1 VTVAAHGPVQGTV
14 QGTVLGID
22 LGGTKL
28 LAVGLDASGRE
39 VYRRREMTGRGLGP
53 ELALA
58 LIAEIVDDARRALG
72 GLDAVGLG
80 FPGLVDHHRGVARSS
95 VMLDGW
101 HEVALAAQITA
112 RVGAPCAIDNDVNV
126 AALHELALRGSSALL
141 FVAVGTGIGGA
152 LVLDGKLWRGAHGLA
167 GEIGHV
173 AIARDGRPCN
183 CGRRGCVNRYA
194 SGTAIDYP
202 DGQPDGRPDGGLA
215 DATAALGAAIGSA
228 LNLLDVPL
236 VVLGGGVAER
246 GPTYLEA
253 VAAHARRECFRE
265 IGEACTFELA
275 RGGYDAAALG
285 AALLAR
291 QARHAASSGAIRERT

>member
-1 VTVAAHGPVQGTV
+1 VA
-14 QGTVLGID
+14 VLGID

-28 LAVGLDASGRE
+28 LAVGLDAAGRV
-39 VYRRREMTGRGLGP
+39 VYRRREPTGRGLAP
-53 ELALA
+53 EPALA
-58 LIAEIVDDARRALG
+58 LVAEIAGDARRALG
-72 GLDAVGLG
+72 GLDALGLG
-80 FPGLVDHHRGVARSS
+80 FPGLVDHRRGLVRSS

-101 HEVALAAQITA
+101 HEVALAAQLSA
-112 RVGAPCAIDNDVNV
+112 RVGVPCAIDNDVN
-126 AALHELALRGSSALL
+126 ASALYELEQRGSAALL

-152 LVLDGKLWRGAHGLA
+152 LVLDGQVWRGAHGLA

-173 AIARDGRPCN
+173 AIARDGRPCT

-194 SGTAIDYP
+194 SGTALD
-202 DGQPDGRPDGGLA
+202 QPGGGLA

-246 GPTYLEA
+246 GPAYLEA

-265 IGEACTFELA
+265 IGQACTFELA

-285 AALLAR
+285 AARLAR
-291 QARHAASSGAIRERT
+291 QVLEQEAGASPGSTTFIVRQKS

>member
-1 VTVAAHGPVQGTV
+1 MLTMSVA
-14 QGTVLGID
+14 VLGID

-28 LAVGLDASGRE
+28 LAVAVDAAGTV
-39 VYRRREMTGRGLGP
+39 VYRRREPTGRGLGP
-53 ELALA
+53 APALA
-58 LIAEIVDDARRALG
+58 LIAEIADDARRALG
-72 GLDAVGLG
+72 GPNAIAAVGLG
-80 FPGLVDHHRGVARSS
+80 FPGLVDHRRGVARSS

-101 HEVALAAQITA
+101 HDVALAAQLAA
-112 RVGAPCAIDNDVNV
+112 RLGVPCAIDNDVNA
-126 AALHELALRGSSALL
+126 AALYEHALRGTSDFL

-152 LVLDGKLWRGAHGLA
+152 LVLGGALWRGAHGLA

-173 AIARDGRPCN
+173 TIARDGRPCD

-194 SGTAIDYP
+194 SGTAID
-202 DGQPDGRPDGGLA
+202 QPGDPSGDGLA
-215 DATAALGAAIGSA
+215 DATAALGAALGSA

-246 GPTYLEA
+246 GPAYVAA

-265 IGEACTFELA
+265 IGQACAFELA

-285 AALLAR
+285 AARLAR
-291 QARHAASSGAIRERT
+291 QALGQAAQVSFGAM